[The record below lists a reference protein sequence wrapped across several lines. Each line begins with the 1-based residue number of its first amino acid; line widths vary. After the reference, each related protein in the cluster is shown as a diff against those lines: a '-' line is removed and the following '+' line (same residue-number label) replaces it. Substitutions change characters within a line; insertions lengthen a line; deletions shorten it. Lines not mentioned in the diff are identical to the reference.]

1 MSGSSNTR
9 EDVGLMPLIDVT
21 QSMLLVIDAQQDFYP
36 ARRTDVDQVSFG
48 GMLRRAAWVA
58 AVAGRLGVPVVVTE
72 EDAAVNGPTAEV
84 IRETLPKG
92 APVLPKW
99 TFAAPGNPDILAA
112 IEATRAST
120 AVLVGLETDVCVA
133 HSALGLMDIGKRVV
147 AVHDALF
154 SPGAAHANGLGR
166 LERAGIELVSAKEL
180 AYDWLR
186 TVSGVRDFFRANPDL
201 ASPPGFSL

>member
-1 MSGSSNTR
+1 
-9 EDVGLMPLIDVT
+9 MPLIDVK

-36 ARRTDVDQVSFG
+36 PRRVDVDRAVLGDMFRRT
-48 GMLRRAAWVA
+48 AWVT
-58 AVAGRLGVPVVVTE
+58 AVAARLGVAIVVTE
-72 EDAAVNGPTAEV
+72 EDAAVNGATAEV
-84 IRETLPKG
+84 IREVLPDS

-99 TFAAPGNPDILAA
+99 VFGATSNPDILAA
-112 IEATRAST
+112 IEAAGAST

-133 HSALGLMDIGKRVV
+133 HSALGLQESGKRVV

-166 LERAGIELVSAKEL
+166 MERAGVELVSAKEL

-186 TVSGVRDFFRANPDL
+186 TVTGVREFFRANPDL
-201 ASPPGFSL
+201 ADPPGFSL